1 MECAEARTIA
11 IKSKTVTHVRKTVA
25 HVALLI
31 AAMGSV
37 STAKLGLLEYV
48 RYSPSRNL
56 FHELK
61 FLYLGWRA
69 YH

>member
-11 IKSKTVTHVRKTVA
+11 IKSKTVTRVRKTVA